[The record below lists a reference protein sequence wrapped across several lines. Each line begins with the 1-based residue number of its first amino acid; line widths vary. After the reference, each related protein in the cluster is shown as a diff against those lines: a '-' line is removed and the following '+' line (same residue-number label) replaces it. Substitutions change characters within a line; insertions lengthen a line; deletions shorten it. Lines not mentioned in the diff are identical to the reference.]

1 MKKKKATM
9 KRIQFYV
16 SSQEYE
22 AWEKAAKRADSEL
35 SDFVRHTMRD
45 VIGHLEW

>member
-1 MKKKKATM
+1 MKKKKTTM

-22 AWEKAAKRADSEL
+22 AWERAAKNADREL

-45 VIGHLEW
+45 ELGYPER